1 MAILLGPPIG
11 NAPLV
16 VLPVRDVT
24 LPAGLVTG
32 PATGMVTVTGFAP
45 RSDSTVAPGVGNIV
59 VTGFAPTL
67 VTNASSS
74 SPPTGA
80 IAITGFAPSSDVG
93 PFVPPIVS
101 TVIPPPPTRLL
112 NWQQLVLEEE
122 PDWGPRY
129 RRPWIYEFPGGRR
142 FAARDP
148 LYAPSLDSG
157 LINDG
162 GVVELVDAA
171 GYPLSPLGLSAGAL
185 WTEGGIIVV
194 IPGAMPP
201 HIVMQPLLFTGLTAS
216 QLLRNGGANLP
227 TDPTGLIEDQVWNN
241 GGLVCVFNGVI
252 PPPVTPPDTGG
263 GFFIL
268 DQSLLDGS
276 DVLS

>member
-1 MAILLGPPIG
+1 MAILLGPAIG

-16 VLPVRDVT
+16 VLPVRDAT

-112 NWQQLVLEEE
+112 NWQQLVLEQE
-122 PDWGPRY
+122 PDWGPRH
-129 RRPWIYEFPGGRR
+129 RRPWIYEFPNRER

-148 LYAPSLDSG
+148 LYAPYPDSG

-162 GVVELVDAA
+162 GVVQLVDAS
-171 GYPLSPLGLSAGAL
+171 GFPLDPGGLNAGAL
-185 WTEGGIIVV
+185 WTNGGIVV
-194 IPGAMPP
+194 VVPGGHTQPGTA
-201 HIVMQPLLFTGLTAS
+201 PLLFTGLTAS

-227 TDPTGLIEDQVWNN
+227 TSPTGLSADRVWNN
-241 GGLVCVFNGVI
+241 GGLVCVSDGGEEEVIVI
-252 PPPVTPPDTGG
+252 PDDGG
-263 GFFIL
+263 GFFT
-268 DQSLLDGS
+268 DDESLLDGS
-276 DVLS
+276 DVLA